1 MTLEEV
7 KEELSFFDPDV
18 VRLNPPAG
26 MRAIARAQTEMGVRF
41 PPSLLAALLVFNG
54 GFIVSEPV
62 LGVPPIQSALDMVQA
77 TRQARAHWGPDC
89 WLEGWVEIGSDGC
102 GNQYVLL
109 LDRQGARGD
118 SPVGFFDAGA
128 GEITEIVA
136 STYLNYL
143 WFVTQDVKWHYRA
156 DGNPRAREEVDW
168 TDRKVIVHPGAFSP
182 WRSNEVWTLAHDPA
196 LIRWRIR

>member
-7 KEELSFFDPDV
+7 REELAFFEPGV

-26 MRAIARAQTEMGVRF
+26 ANAIALAQTEMGVRF
-41 PPSLLAALLVFNG
+41 SPSLLVVLSVFNG

-62 LGVPPIQSALDMVQA
+62 LGVPPIQSALDMVHA
-77 TRQARAHWGPDC
+77 TRQARAYLGPVC
-89 WLEGWVEIGSDGC
+89 WSDGWVEIGSDGC

-109 LDRQGARGD
+109 LDRQGVGCEF
-118 SPVGFFDAGA
+118 PVGFYDAGA
-128 GEITEIVA
+128 GAVTEIVA
-136 STYLNYL
+136 SSYLNYL

-168 TDRKVIVHPGAFSP
+168 TNRKVIVRPGALSP
-182 WRSNEVWTLAHDPA
+182 WRSNEAWTLAHDPA
-196 LIRWRIR
+196 LIMWR